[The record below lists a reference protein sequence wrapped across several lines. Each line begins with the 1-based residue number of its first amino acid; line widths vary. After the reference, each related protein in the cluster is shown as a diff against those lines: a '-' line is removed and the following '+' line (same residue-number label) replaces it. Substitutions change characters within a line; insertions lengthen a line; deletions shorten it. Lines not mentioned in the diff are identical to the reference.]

1 MRLDR
6 ALRWTIAAHV
16 AVLAWVTPLTAAQAQ
31 LVRGELIDS
40 VLGGPV
46 AAAIVTL
53 VDASG
58 AEHARSLTDAL
69 GQFRIRAPSAGEF
82 RLRVRIV
89 GFDAWESEPLP
100 LAVGQT
106 VVRRIPLML
115 VRVKLPA
122 FTVEAQRTCVVRP
135 EEGAAAAALWEEVKT
150 ALAATE
156 LTMASRQYRFRN
168 LRAERELDRWGMVVR
183 DTTFPSLG
191 YSTWPFAALD
201 PVLLSELGFV
211 QGTVGGPTFYGPDAQ
226 VLVSDAFLDDH
237 CFRVLVGSD
246 RAGRIGLAFE
256 PVARRDV
263 PEVGG
268 VLWLDSATVTLRTL
282 EWEYRNVSRWA
293 REGKPGGEV
302 HFAQLPTGAWF
313 IRRWMLRAP
322 IAQVHL
328 ARADTA
334 FYGVKIRQEEVIEVL
349 SADGKPIVGFERSR
363 EVP

>member
-1 MRLDR
+1 MGLATP
-6 ALRWTIAAHV
+6 ALAH
-16 AVLAWVTPLTAAQAQ
+16 AQ

-40 VLGGPV
+40 VLGTPV
-46 AAAIVTL
+46 SSAIVTL
-53 VDASG
+53 VDPAG
-58 AEHARSLTDAL
+58 AEHARTLTDAM
-69 GQFRIRAPSAGEF
+69 GRFQARAPSTGEF

-89 GFDAWESEPLP
+89 GFDAWESEPLA
-100 LAVGQT
+100 LALGQT
-106 VVRRIPLML
+106 EVRRIPLML
-115 VRVKLPA
+115 ARVKLPA
-122 FTVEAQRTCVVRP
+122 FTVEAERTCVVRP
-135 EEGAAAAALWEEVKT
+135 EEGAAAAALWEEVKK

-156 LTMASRQYRFRN
+156 LTMESRQFRFRS
-168 LRAERELDRWGMVVR
+168 LSAERELDRRGTVVR
-183 DTTFPSLG
+183 DTTYPSLG

-237 CFRVLVGSD
+237 CFRVLAASG
-246 RAGRIGLAFE
+246 RAGRLGLAFE
-256 PVARRDV
+256 PVAGRDG

-268 VLWLDSATVTLRTL
+268 VLWLDSATVTLQTL
-282 EWEYRNVSRWA
+282 EWEYRNLARWA
-293 REGKPGGEV
+293 REGRPGGEV

-322 IAQVHL
+322 IAQVYL

-349 SADGKPIVGFERSR
+349 GADGKPLAGFERSR
-363 EVP
+363 EIP

>member
-1 MRLDR
+1 VRLDR
-6 ALRWTIAAHV
+6 ALRRTIAAQ
-16 AVLAWVTPLTAAQAQ
+16 AAAWVWLATPALMHAQ

-40 VLGGPV
+40 VAGSPV
-46 AAAIVTL
+46 AAAIVSL

-58 AEHARSLTDAL
+58 EEHVRLLTDAM
-69 GQFRIRAPSAGEF
+69 GQFRVRAPSAGEY

-89 GFDAWESEPLP
+89 GFDAWESEPLT

-122 FTVEAQRTCVVRP
+122 FTVEAERTCVVRP
-135 EEGAAAAALWEEVKT
+135 EEGAAAAALWEEVKK

-156 LTMASRQYRFRN
+156 LTVASRRFRF
-168 LRAERELDRWGMVVR
+168 RSVSTERELNRQGMVVR
-183 DTTFPSLG
+183 DTAYPALG

-201 PVLLSELGFV
+201 PDLLSKLGFV
-211 QGTVGGPTFYGPDAQ
+211 QATVGGPTFYGPDAQ

-237 CFRVLVGSD
+237 CFRITTSSD
-246 RAGRIGLAFE
+246 RAGTIGLAFE
-256 PVARRDV
+256 PVAGRSV

-282 EWEYRNVSRWA
+282 EWEYRNLSRWA

-302 HFAQLPTGAWF
+302 HFAQLTTGAWF
-313 IRRWMLRAP
+313 IQRWMLRAP
-322 IAQVHL
+322 IAQVYL

-334 FYGVKIRQEEVIEVL
+334 FYGVKWKQEEVIAVL
-349 SADGKPIVGFERSR
+349 TADGKPIVGFERVN